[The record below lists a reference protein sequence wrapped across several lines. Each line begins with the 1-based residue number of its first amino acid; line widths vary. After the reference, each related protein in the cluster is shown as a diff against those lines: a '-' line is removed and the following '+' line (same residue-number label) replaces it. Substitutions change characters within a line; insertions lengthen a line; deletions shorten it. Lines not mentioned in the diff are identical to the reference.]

1 MVDLRLG
8 GELFKIEIVVILERL
23 EYSVYILIYM
33 MKV

>member
-23 EYSVYILIYM
+23 EYSVRVY
-33 MKV
+33 